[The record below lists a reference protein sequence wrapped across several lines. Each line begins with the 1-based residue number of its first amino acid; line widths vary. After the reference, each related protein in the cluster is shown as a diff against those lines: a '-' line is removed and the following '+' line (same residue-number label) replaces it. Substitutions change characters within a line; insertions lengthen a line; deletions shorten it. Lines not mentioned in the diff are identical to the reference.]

1 MTTSPSS
8 RHEVHVAS
16 LARAID
22 RRRHSGNDGRAGVR
36 SRSAGQPP
44 APSHA
49 LSREDRQVRATW
61 AGTFGRC
68 ELTVRR
74 VPPDLQVQQ
83 RTWLEA
89 GSVLEEIFVLHSV
102 ADFDRWHSAS
112 PTKFEH
118 PVAHDEIRRFA
129 HASLSA

>member
-8 RHEVHVAS
+8 RHEVHVDS
-16 LARAID
+16 LPRAND
-22 RRRHSGNDGRAGVR
+22 RRRHGANDGRAGVR
-36 SRSAGQPP
+36 SRSAAQPTG
-44 APSHA
+44 PSHA
-49 LSREDRQVRATW
+49 LSREDTQVRATW
-61 AGTFGRC
+61 AGPFGRC

-74 VPPDLQVQQ
+74 VPPDIQVQQ

-102 ADFDRWHSAS
+102 AEFDRWHSAS
-112 PTKFEH
+112 LTKFEH

>member
-8 RHEVHVAS
+8 GHEVHADS
-16 LARAID
+16 LPRANV
-22 RRRHSGNDGRAGVR
+22 RQRHGANDGRAGVR

-49 LSREDRQVRATW
+49 LSREDTQVRANW

-74 VPPDLQVQQ
+74 VPPDIQVQQ
-83 RTWLEA
+83 RTWLAA

-102 ADFDRWHSAS
+102 AEFDRWHSAS

-129 HASLSA
+129 HASLSV